1 MKLANKVAII
11 TGGAS
16 GIGRA
21 IAETYALAGAK
32 VVITDVNDERLKE
45 TVDDIRTKG
54 AIIESIHTDV
64 RKQEDNN
71 AMFKFTIDKFE
82 KFDILVCN
90 AGVMDGF
97 TMLGHV
103 TDDIWERTFDI
114 NVKGPMMQMRYA
126 VNYFEEHG
134 GGNIIVVSS
143 VAGLGAGRS
152 GAAYT
157 ASKRAVMGLAQN
169 TAFAYG
175 KKLIRVNVIAPG
187 GVATNIMETSSMIDE
202 EGGKIFG
209 VGMSL
214 MPRVGQASELANV
227 ALFLASED
235 SSFVNG
241 AIIPVDGG
249 WNTF

>member
-1 MKLANKVAII
+1 MKLENKVAII

-21 IAETYALAGAK
+21 IAQVYALAGAK
-32 VVITDVNDERLKE
+32 VVITDINDERLLE
-45 TVDDIRTKG
+45 TVNDIRLKG
-54 AIIESIHTDV
+54 GIIESIRTDV
-64 RKQEDNN
+64 RLQEDND

-97 TMLGHV
+97 NMVGHV
-103 TDDIWERTFDI
+103 TDEIWDRTFDI
-114 NVKGPMMQMRYA
+114 NVKGPMMQIRHA

-143 VAGLGAGRS
+143 VAGLGGGRS

-157 ASKRAVMGLAQN
+157 ASKRAVTGLAQN
-169 TAFAYG
+169 TAFAYA
-175 KKLIRVNVIAPG
+175 KKGIRVNVIAPG
-187 GVATNIMETSSMIDE
+187 GVVTNIMETSSQMDE
-202 EGGKIFG
+202 EGSKIFYT
-209 VGMSL
+209 GMSL
-214 MPRVGQASELANV
+214 MPRVGQPDELANV
-227 ALFLASED
+227 ALFLASEE

-241 AIIPVDGG
+241 AIIAVDGG
-249 WNTF
+249 WNAF